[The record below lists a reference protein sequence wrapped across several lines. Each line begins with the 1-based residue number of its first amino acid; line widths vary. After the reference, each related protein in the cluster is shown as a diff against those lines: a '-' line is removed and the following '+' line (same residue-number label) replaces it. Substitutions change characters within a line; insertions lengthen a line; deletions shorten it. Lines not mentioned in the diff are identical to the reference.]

1 MPDSAAAAALD
12 SLCNFCRAIS
22 AADFVGSVTQ
32 SAPPPPPPP
41 PAALVDDVAFDDFD
55 DIFMS
60 VPEAAPSVLPTLRL
74 GTRCVAAATT
84 LFFAWRIEALI
95 SSFDMSASI
104 LCLEDGR
111 FVAGFSPST

>member
-1 MPDSAAAAALD
+1 MPDSAAAAALA
-12 SLCNFCRAIS
+12 SLCNFCKAIS

-32 SAPPPPPPP
+32 SAPPPPP
-41 PAALVDDVAFDDFD
+41 ATLVDDVAFDDFD
-55 DIFMS
+55 DISMS

-74 GTRCVAAATT
+74 GTRCVVAATT